1 MTKKIGLAICVV
13 DCLKLLLF
21 VPHVHH
27 ARLNSVMHNF
37 AKLKFTFH
45 DGWEN
50 CMYVTESR
58 IGLALQN
65 EGVGNQCGYVRP
77 SLKYHKKQNEPN

>member
-1 MTKKIGLAICVV
+1 MSDRKI
-13 DCLKLLLF
+13 
-21 VPHVHH
+21 
-27 ARLNSVMHNF
+27 
-37 AKLKFTFH
+37 LKFPH
-45 DGWEN
+45 CD
-50 CMYVTESR
+50 ESPNESL